1 MWPLHDPEGFRK
13 DCQTQV
19 CFLERGMWG
28 RLSVAVEQCFSLS
41 WLRKRPE
48 VERIQKAHRIHRHHV
63 GTFVMTRFMKC
74 EHEFQA
80 HCTLSLEEQKDDPGV
95 RVCHICPPQ
104 LLCNLCPYSLVLD
117 QHRQEHTESNDFW
130 WPLYRS
136 KCPSKNG
143 KKDKILPFA
152 LNQKYCLL
160 TIMTRIHSSSM

>member
-63 GTFVMTRFMKC
+63 GTFAMTRFMKC

-95 RVCHICPPQ
+95 RVCHICPPSSSVTYVPIHWCLTNTEKNILSQ
-104 LLCNLCPYSLVLD
+104 TIFDGHCLD
-117 QHRQEHTESNDFW
+117 PNAQVRTGRKTKF
-130 WPLYRS
+130 
-136 KCPSKNG
+136 
-143 KKDKILPFA
+143 
-152 LNQKYCLL
+152 CLL
-160 TIMTRIHSSSM
+160 PWIKSIAYWL